1 VASKAINEHIPKRK
15 GANMKRIK
23 WIKVIFAAAACL
35 LIAALAISRT
45 DGQPTPAAGPTT
57 ENALAAEQELTR
69 AFRMNDAD
77 AIGRLLDDDWAVV
90 STDGALGDGIH
101 AGFLA
106 EIKSGNFTRKTMEIS
121 NPRVRVYGNIALVT
135 TQLATSGTFAGR
147 SFDVRECQTDVLLW
161 RAGAWK
167 SVLLH
172 ETKTKE

>member
-1 VASKAINEHIPKRK
+1 MRRS
-15 GANMKRIK
+15 K
-23 WIKVIFAAAACL
+23 WIEVIFAVAACL
-35 LIAALAISRT
+35 LIAASAISRT

-90 STDGALGDGIH
+90 STDGGLGDGIR

-106 EIKSGNFTRKTMEIS
+106 EIRSGNFTRKTMEIS

-161 RAGAWK
+161 RDGAWK

>member
-1 VASKAINEHIPKRK
+1 
-15 GANMKRIK
+15 MKRIE
-23 WIKVIFAAAACL
+23 WIEVIFAVAACL
-35 LIAALAISRT
+35 LIAASAISKT
-45 DGQPTPAAGPTT
+45 DGQPTPVAGPTT
-57 ENALAAEQELTR
+57 EHALAAEQELTR

-90 STDGALGDGIH
+90 STDGGLGDGIR

-106 EIKSGNFTRKTMEIS
+106 AIKSGNFTRKTMEIS

>member
-1 VASKAINEHIPKRK
+1 
-15 GANMKRIK
+15 MKRIE
-23 WIKVIFAAAACL
+23 WIEVIFAVAACL
-35 LIAALAISRT
+35 LIAASAISKT
-45 DGQPTPAAGPTT
+45 DGQPTPVAGPTT

-90 STDGALGDGIH
+90 STDGGLGDGIR

-106 EIKSGNFTRKTMEIS
+106 AIKSGNFTRKTMEIS

-161 RAGAWK
+161 RDGAWK